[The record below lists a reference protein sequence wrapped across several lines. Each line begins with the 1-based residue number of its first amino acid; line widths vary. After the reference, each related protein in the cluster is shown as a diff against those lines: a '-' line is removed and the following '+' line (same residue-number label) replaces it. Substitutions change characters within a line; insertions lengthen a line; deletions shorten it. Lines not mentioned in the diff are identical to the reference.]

1 MVVGEMILETDILVI
16 GGGPGGYTAAIHAA
30 DLGKDV
36 VLVESRD
43 KLGGVCLTEGCI
55 PSKTLIQA
63 VGLAQDLNRAKSMGL
78 VHDGIS
84 FDKEKLR
91 RHVQKTVKVLS
102 SGVSALVD
110 NRDVDVIHGH
120 ARFQDPNTVYV
131 DGANT
136 IVHFNH
142 AVIATGSGINSL
154 PDELMKNSKDAHDP
168 REIWTSAQALALPE
182 IPESLLVIGGGYI
195 GLEIGQAYAGLG
207 SRVTL
212 VEFSDRIAGGADP
225 DLVKV
230 VVKECKRSFDALM
243 TRAKVTAIESGSHGF
258 RVSIED
264 EKGEVLQENFSRVLA
279 ATGRHPNTRD
289 LGLETIGMELDD
301 TGRIPTDEQ
310 CRTTH
315 RHIFAIGDVAPG
327 ASLAHKASREGKVA
341 VEVICG
347 QPSAF
352 DNVTVPAVLFTRPEI
367 SWTGLTE
374 AKAKEDGIDANI
386 GKFPLTALGRAR
398 SAGKTEGFVKVLAQP
413 DTGIILGV
421 GIVGE
426 HASEL
431 VAEATLAIE
440 MGATLEDLIVTI
452 HPHPTFS
459 ESIMEAAEMAA
470 SGSVH
475 MMKKAGM

>member
-1 MVVGEMILETDILVI
+1 MVVGEMILETEVLVI
-16 GGGPGGYTAAIHAA
+16 GGGPGGYAAAIHAA

-43 KLGGVCLTEGCI
+43 NLGGVCLTEGCI
-55 PSKTLIQA
+55 PSKTLINA
-63 VGLAQDLNRAKSMGL
+63 VGLAQNVTEARSMGL
-78 VHDGIS
+78 VHDGIR
-84 FDKEKLR
+84 FDVEKLR
-91 RHVQKTVKVLS
+91 RHVKKVVKTLS
-102 SGVSALVD
+102 SGVSSLVE
-110 NRDVDVIHGH
+110 NREIERVHGH
-120 ARFQDPNTVYV
+120 ARFQTPNRVYV

-136 IVHFNH
+136 IVNFSY
-142 AVIATGSGINSL
+142 AIIATGSRINTL
-154 PDELMKNSKDAHDP
+154 PQGLVKDGA
-168 REIWTSAQALALPE
+168 EIWTSAKALDLPE

-207 SRVTL
+207 TRVTL
-212 VEFSDRIAGGADP
+212 VEFSQALLSGADQ
-225 DLVKV
+225 DLVSLV
-230 VVKECKRSFDALM
+230 VRDCEKRFDAIH
-243 TRAKVTAIESGSHGF
+243 TDSKVLSVEPASPGF
-258 RVSIED
+258 RVTIEKKD
-264 EKGEVLQENFSRVLA
+264 RTGSEIIKQNFAQVLA
-279 ATGRHPNTRD
+279 ATGRRPNTDD
-289 LGLETIGMELDD
+289 LGLEAIGLTVD
-301 TGRIPTDEQ
+301 GHGLIPTDEQ
-310 CRTTH
+310 CRTAIP
-315 RHIFAIGDVAPG
+315 HIFAIGDVAPG
-327 ASLAHKASREGKVA
+327 PALAHKASREGKVA
-341 VEVICG
+341 VEVIDG

-367 SWTGLTE
+367 AWTGLTE
-374 AKAKEDGIDANI
+374 TRAEEKGIPVNV

-398 SAGKTEGFVKVLAQP
+398 SVGKTEGFVKVLADP
-413 DTGIILGV
+413 SSGVLLGV

-475 MMKKAGM
+475 MMKKRN